1 MLVLRPM
8 QFVDL
13 ALKSQHDP
21 DVRTRPDGSVIA
33 DYFALATASR
43 VHSLVYLLDM
53 YRAQI
58 PFPEQVKVLIRE
70 HHQWHSSKIGIENH
84 GYQWA
89 LGQAA
94 WDKGLPVF
102 PVTYPGDKVYKWQL
116 STPHFETGRVRIRGT
131 REPNGSLVVHS
142 AFKRFISEALDAP
155 YGENDDTLD
164 AVTGVVLMCTGP
176 EFVDMEFSGA
186 VTKGFSIA
194 IAGGTG
200 RKWDIPGVGN
210 IGRDPYDEFPSQF

>member
-1 MLVLRPM
+1 MLVLRPL

-13 ALKSQHDP
+13 ALKSDK
-21 DVRTRPDGSVIA
+21 DKDKEVRRRPDGTVIA
-33 DYFALATASR
+33 DWFCIATASR
-43 VHSLVYLLDM
+43 VKSLVYLLDL

-58 PFPEQVKVLIRE
+58 PFPDQVKALVRE
-70 HHQWHSSKIGIENH
+70 HKQWHSVKIGIENH

-116 STPHFETGRVRIRGT
+116 GTPHFESGRVRIPGV
-131 REPNGSLVVHS
+131 RESNGDLVAAP
-142 AFKRFISEALDAP
+142 AFKRFLVEAMDAP

-176 EFVDMEFSGA
+176 EFVDMDFSGSIS
-186 VTKGFSIA
+186 KGFSIQ

-200 RKWDIPGVGN
+200 RKWH
-210 IGRDPYDEFPSQF
+210 IGGMHRDPYDVFDSNY

>member
-1 MLVLRPM
+1 MLVLRPY

-13 ALKSQHDP
+13 ALKSDK
-21 DVRTRPDGSVIA
+21 DAEVRRRPDGSVIA
-33 DYFALATASR
+33 DWFCIATASR
-43 VHSLVYLLDM
+43 VKALVYLLDL

-58 PFPEQVKVLIRE
+58 PFPEQVKVLVRE
-70 HHQWHSSKIGIENH
+70 HHNWHSSKIGIENH

-94 WDKGLPVF
+94 WDKFLPVF

-116 STPHFETGRVRIRGT
+116 GTPHFESGRVRIRGVK
-131 REPNGSLVVHS
+131 EPSGELIVHP
-142 AFKRFISEALDAP
+142 AFKRFMVEAMDAP
-155 YGENDDTLD
+155 YGESDDTLD

-176 EFVDMEFSGA
+176 EFTDTEFVGGIA
-186 VTKGFSIA
+186 RGFSIM

-200 RKWDIPGVGN
+200 RQWH
-210 IGRDPYDEFPSQF
+210 IGGRRGDQFDVFPSEY

>member
-1 MLVLRPM
+1 MIALRPM

-13 ALKSQHDP
+13 ALMSDKGP
-21 DVRTRPDGSVIA
+21 EAKEIRRRPDGTVIA
-33 DYFALATASR
+33 DYFCIVTASR

-58 PFPEQVKVLIRE
+58 PFPDQVRTLVRE
-70 HHQWHSSKIGIENH
+70 HHHWHSVKIGIENH

-116 STPHFETGRVRIRGT
+116 STPHFETGRVRIRGIK
-131 REPNGSLVVHS
+131 EPNGELVVHP

-176 EFVDMEFSGA
+176 EFVDAEFSGT
-186 VTKGFSIA
+186 VTKGFSIQ

-200 RKWDIPGVGN
+200 RKYG
-210 IGRDPYDEFPSQF
+210 IGPIRDPYDVFDSTY